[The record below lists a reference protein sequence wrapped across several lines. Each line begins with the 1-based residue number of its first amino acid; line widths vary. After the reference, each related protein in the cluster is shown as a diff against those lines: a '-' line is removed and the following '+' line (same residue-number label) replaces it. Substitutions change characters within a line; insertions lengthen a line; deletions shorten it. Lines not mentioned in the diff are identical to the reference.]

1 MPFPFAAFLICEK
14 NYVFF
19 LFLLKF
25 YACLVEN
32 KVSKSGEGEEKKQKH
47 KLAKKAIREDKGN
60 RGRNA
65 EGRERKQLE

>member
-32 KVSKSGEGEEKKQKH
+32 KVSKQSRGEGGELEKTQTRKKGYEE
-47 KLAKKAIREDKGN
+47 R
-60 RGRNA
+60 
-65 EGRERKQLE
+65 